1 MAVAGISLDI
11 NADELKRL
19 RENIQ
24 KFFPKKEAAEVL
36 GQAIGRALAPALVRL
51 RENTPLGPTGNL
63 RRAAD
68 MKVVEY
74 ANNGVAVGILGYR
87 RATTPAADSSAA
99 GGSVKAGPER
109 GYHQWWLEYG
119 TQQRVVSK
127 LADNPY
133 RRKAHQR
140 RMKSGK
146 VATIREHI
154 VSGQNSY
161 IASSFNRLGPFKIK
175 GRTEGGDGKNVQTDP
190 PYQRAFFKKSRDPIV
205 IPAMQPGGLGEPP
218 LQKTWREYEGKV
230 SDSISRELRI
240 SLEAAWETLRF
251 RVIGSVTGT
260 DTL

>member
-1 MAVAGISLDI
+1 MAVAGITLNI
-11 NADELKRL
+11 NADELRSL

-24 KFFPKKEAAEVL
+24 KFFSKAEAAEVL

-74 ANNGVAVGILGYR
+74 PDNGIAVGVLGYR
-87 RATTPAADSSAA
+87 RAKTPARDPSAA
-99 GGSVKAGPER
+99 GGTVQAGPER

-127 LADNPY
+127 LSNNPY
-133 RRKAHQR
+133 RRKSHQR
-140 RMKSGK
+140 RMRSGK
-146 VATIREHI
+146 VVTVRDHI
-154 VSGQNSY
+154 VSGQNAY

-175 GRTEGGDGKNVQTDP
+175 GRTEGGDGRRVQTDP
-190 PYQRAFFKKSRDPIV
+190 AYPRAYFKKSKDPIV

-230 SDSISRELRI
+230 ADSISRELRI
-240 SLEAAWETLRF
+240 SLEAAWEALRF
-251 RVIGSVTGT
+251 RAIGSVTGT